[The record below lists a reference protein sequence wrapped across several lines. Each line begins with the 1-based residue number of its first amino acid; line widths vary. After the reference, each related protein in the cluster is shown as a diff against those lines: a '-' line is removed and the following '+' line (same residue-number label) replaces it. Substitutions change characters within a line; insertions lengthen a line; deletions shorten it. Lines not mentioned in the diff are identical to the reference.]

1 MVIRELNKLDLP
13 FLLEIRNHES
23 TRVNLEDDSIFDI
36 DQCIKWFKT
45 LTSPWFIIEVDN
57 KPVGYIRVK
66 GDLIGVDIHMDFR
79 KKGYAKQAFKEYLKD
94 KEHAALWVFNDNF
107 AKELYLQL
115 GFFETGNI
123 KDIRGKSYIEM
134 NYTKSPDCKVAKVLA
149 FYFGWRRLYP
159 HNKEGVIDLFK
170 TQIKTHQTLNPG
182 VNMDL
187 IIVNHDTQD
196 QDVYDLLNEYDGQD
210 VSTGKIKVIH
220 RPRISSDLSFGSYKY
235 AFHLLKNEYDYWF
248 FSEDDILPLTNG
260 VVPELIDI
268 LNSSEDIGFVGAL
281 RYPGAPHCYT
291 LEDGYI
297 ISHDHVHG
305 GVGLTS
311 TAKMK
316 KVAEIV
322 PIYLQTPNILNE
334 EIKNKIEND
343 YLGENTFE
351 IGFTQDFINAGFKL
365 KAKNSL
371 DNFSHIREE
380 IKL

>member
-1 MVIRELNKLDLP
+1 MKYVKL
-13 FLLEIRNHES
+13 
-23 TRVNLEDDSIFDI
+23 
-36 DQCIKWFKT
+36 
-45 LTSPWFIIEVDN
+45 
-57 KPVGYIRVK
+57 
-66 GDLIGVDIHMDFR
+66 
-79 KKGYAKQAFKEYLKD
+79 
-94 KEHAALWVFNDNF
+94 
-107 AKELYLQL
+107 
-115 GFFETGNI
+115 
-123 KDIRGKSYIEM
+123 
-134 NYTKSPDCKVAKVLA
+134 PDCKVAKVLA
-149 FYFGWRRLYP
+149 FYFGWRRHYP

-235 AFHLLKNEYDYWF
+235 AFYLLQNEYDYWF

-260 VVPELIDI
+260 IVPELIDI

-281 RYPGAPHCYT
+281 RYPNTHCYT

-305 GVGLTS
+305 GCGLTS
-311 TAKMK
+311 TIKMK

-322 PIYLQTPNILNE
+322 PTYLQTPNILNE
-334 EIKNKIEND
+334 EIKNKIVDD

-351 IGFTQDFINAGFKL
+351 ISFTQDFINAGFKL
-365 KAKNSL
+365 KVKNSL

>member
-1 MVIRELNKLDLP
+1 
-13 FLLEIRNHES
+13 
-23 TRVNLEDDSIFDI
+23 
-36 DQCIKWFKT
+36 
-45 LTSPWFIIEVDN
+45 
-57 KPVGYIRVK
+57 
-66 GDLIGVDIHMDFR
+66 MDFR

-115 GFFETGNI
+115 GFFETGNT
-123 KDIRGKSYIEM
+123 KDIRDKSYIEM
-134 NYTKSPDCKVAKVLA
+134 NYTKLPDCKIAKVLA

-235 AFHLLKNEYDYWF
+235 AFHLLQNEYDYWF

-281 RYPGAPHCYT
+281 KYPSIHDYT

-322 PIYLQTPNILNE
+322 PTYLQTPNILNE
-334 EIKNKIEND
+334 KIENKIEND

-351 IGFTQDFINAGFKL
+351 ISFTQDFINAGFKL

>member
-1 MVIRELNKLDLP
+1 MVIRELNELDLS
-13 FLLEIRNHES
+13 FLLEVRNHES
-23 TRVNLEDDSIFDI
+23 TRENLENNSIFSI
-36 DQCIKWFKT
+36 EQCTKWFKT
-45 LTSPWFIIEVDN
+45 LNSPWFIIEVDN
-57 KPVGYIRVK
+57 IPVGYIRI
-66 GDLIGVDIHMDFR
+66 DNEYIGIDIHMDFR
-79 KKGYAKQAFKEYLKD
+79 KKGYTKQAFKEYLKD

-123 KDIRGKSYIEM
+123 KDIRDKSYIEM
-134 NYTKSPDCKVAKVLA
+134 KYVKLPDCKVAKVLA

-281 RYPGAPHCYT
+281 RYPHTHYYT

-297 ISHDHVHG
+297 ISHDHIHG
-305 GVGLTS
+305 GCGLTS
-311 TAKMK
+311 TIKMK
-316 KVAEIV
+316 KVAEII
-322 PIYLQTPNILNE
+322 PTYFQTPNILNE
-334 EIKNKIEND
+334 EIKNKIVDD
-343 YLGENTFE
+343 YLGEHTFE
-351 IGFTQDFINAGFKL
+351 ISFTQDFINTGFKL
-365 KAKNSL
+365 KVKNSL